1 MLGARGAFNSFF
13 FNARLKAICSWRPGV
28 GAGAGNQIS
37 RHEPHPWCAGGVCCA
52 AIGQRSHAA
61 EGTNR
66 RKFFAQPTTC
76 TARLKAICSWRPG
89 IRAWAGHQIPRREL
103 RPWCAGGVCC
113 AAIAQVTRRRGHE
126 QKEVLRPTNDMH
138 LHAKRK
144 RTQVRPCFPSRLQE
158 RTYNRVAGLPA
169 AMQLLHAQTH
179 IGECANRQ

>member
-1 MLGARGAFNSFF
+1 VYCAPEVLDRGLPQGNPVASAPPFKEFPGNARLGLLGAMLGARGAFNSFF
-13 FNARLKAICSWRPGV
+13 FN
-28 GAGAGNQIS
+28 
-37 RHEPHPWCAGGVCCA
+37 
-52 AIGQRSHAA
+52 
-61 EGTNR
+61 
-66 RKFFAQPTTC
+66 
-76 TARLKAICSWRPG
+76 ARLKAICSWRPG